1 MDIQLAQI
9 IFQIINFGVVLG
21 ALTYFIYKPVLK
33 LLNDRRERVAAAAA
47 AAGEVMQDKEDL
59 ERLREKTLLKA
70 SQKAKKMEND
80 IRSEAQ
86 AQAKLMLE
94 QSKKEIAANR
104 EAKFSAELSK
114 MKKEEMRSME
124 AVMKK
129 AALTMA
135 EKVIGESLDN
145 KKHQKLLD
153 EQIDQVIK
161 SL

>member
-33 LLNDRRERVAAAAA
+33 LLNDRREKVAAAAV

-70 SQKAKKMEND
+70 SQKAKKMED
-80 IRSEAQ
+80 EIKKEARE
-86 AQAKLMLE
+86 QAKAMLE
-94 QSKKEIAANR
+94 QSKKEIAAR
-104 EAKFSAELSK
+104 EAKFSAELAK

-124 AVMKK
+124 TAMK
-129 AALTMA
+129 AAAITMA
-135 EKVIGESLDN
+135 EKVIGESIDS

>member
-94 QSKKEIAANR
+94 QSKKEIAAR

>member
-33 LLNDRRERVAAAAA
+33 LLNDRRERVSAAAA

-70 SQKAKKMEND
+70 SQKAKKMED
-80 IRSEAQ
+80 EVRKEAQ
-86 AQAKLMLE
+86 AQVKLMLE
-94 QSKKEIAANR
+94 QSKKEMAAR
-104 EAKFSAELSK
+104 ETKFSAELAK
-114 MKKEEMRSME
+114 MKKQEMRSME
-124 AVMKK
+124 ATMKK

-135 EKVIGESLDN
+135 EKVIGESLDS